1 MLISNVFHPT
11 GMTIL
16 QLAQE
21 VNEVVTFPGLETD

>member
-11 GMTIL
+11 GIVML

-21 VNEVVTFPGLETD
+21 VNEVVTFPGFETD